1 MTDSPSS
8 PMRGWSH
15 LSGMQQPEHS
25 STLFLDLSAVL
36 LRCGHSVR
44 FHAEGQSMQPTI
56 RAGEAITV
64 APVMPAQIKR
74 GDIVLYR
81 SARRVTAHRV
91 VRIKRNKRST
101 QSSVLSPQSS
111 FILRG
116 DASNT
121 YDEPVGAE
129 QVLGRVVAVE
139 RAGRRIAL
147 GRRRATVWGQGRMCA
162 SRLKQW
168 MSRLR
173 RPGGFLSTWT

>member
-1 MTDSPSS
+1 
-8 PMRGWSH
+8 
-15 LSGMQQPEHS
+15 MQQPDHS
-25 STLFLDLSAVL
+25 STLFLDLSAAL

-81 SARRVTAHRV
+81 SARSVTAHRV

-121 YDEPVGAE
+121 CDEPVEAE

-147 GRRRATVWGQGRMCA
+147 GRRWTRVWGQGRMCA
-162 SRLKQW
+162 ARLKRW

-173 RPGGFLSTWT
+173 RLGGFLVILDLIGYLKFMTI